1 MKGRDT
7 PVGTVRRIECA
18 ADNARCARLACWWVL
33 CAVML
38 VTPLLAQAADVR
50 AWLDRDTMHMG
61 ETITL
66 NVEVDS
72 ALSAQPDFSALGHD
86 FKVLS
91 SQSSHQFSMVNGSS
105 SSKTVWAVGLEPLH
119 AGNIAI
125 APLPV
130 GNQQT
135 NTLNLMVVAAPAGAQ
150 GKVGD
155 DVFLDVSAEPDA
167 PYVQQQVRYTVKL
180 YYAFN
185 LTNGDLG
192 EPKADG
198 FVTQRLGSDSNYI
211 AEVGGRRYHV
221 VARHYA
227 LIPERSGELTIPA
240 LEFRGSAMS
249 SSDPTGFFSRGRN
262 VSARSDAITLNVR
275 PQPVAFSGTSWL
287 PAASLILQDQSPP
300 PTAVHVGEPIT
311 RTIRLQAKG
320 LGYEQLPEITLP
332 SVAGAE
338 AYPDKEQTRTR
349 DDGTWLVGERVRKF
363 AFVPSRPG
371 TLTIPA
377 LSVKWWDTGEDRART
392 TTLPAQTVNVLPAV
406 GATPSAG
413 SLPTASHDESV
424 IPTAPSRTATASS
437 VSPTTHNGVLRW
449 QILAAAGLLLWLI
462 TLALWLLGRRA
473 PRAQPAAAEQ
483 TSASA
488 SRARAEFSRA
498 CAMADVV
505 GAERALLAWARSVRP
520 ELHNLGEV
528 AAQLEDE
535 GQRETLAELARVR
548 YAGGKVDG
556 IAQRLESSFKH
567 GFRWH
572 GASADTNAAD
582 EVLPPLY
589 PGDR

>member
-1 MKGRDT
+1 MTGRDT
-7 PVGTVRRIECA
+7 PVGAVPSIDCA
-18 ADNARCARLACWWVL
+18 AGSARCARLACWLVL

-38 VTPLLAQAADVR
+38 ATPLLAHAVDVR

-72 ALSAQPDFSALGHD
+72 AISAQPDFSALGQD

-91 SQSSHQFSMVNGSS
+91 TQSSHQFSLVNGSS

-119 AGNIAI
+119 AGHLAI
-125 APLPV
+125 PPLPV

-135 NTLNLMVVAAPAGAQ
+135 NALDLTVVAAPAGAQ

-167 PYVQQQVRYTVKL
+167 PYVQQQVRYAVKL

-221 VARHYA
+221 VERHYA
-227 LIPERSGELTIPA
+227 LTPERSGELVVPA

-249 SSDPTGFFSRGRN
+249 GSDPTGFFSRGRN

-275 PQPVAFSGTSWL
+275 PQPADFSGTSWL

-300 PTAVHVGEPIT
+300 PTEVHVGEPIT

-320 LGYEQLPEITLP
+320 LGYEQLPEITLT

-363 AFVPSRPG
+363 AFVPGLPG
-371 TLTIPA
+371 MLTIPG
-377 LSVKWWDTGEDRART
+377 LSVKWWDTTEDRART
-392 TTLPAQTVNVLPAV
+392 TALPAQTVNVLPAV
-406 GATPSAG
+406 GATSSAG
-413 SLPTASHDESV
+413 SPPTASHDESPAPQQV
-424 IPTAPSRTATASS
+424 TSAPSAPPTA
-437 VSPTTHNGVLRW
+437 NGGVRRW

-462 TLALWLLGRRA
+462 TLALWLLSRRA
-473 PRAQPAAAEQ
+473 PRIPFDAVEQ
-483 TSASA
+483 QVPPGVA
-488 SRARAEFSRA
+488 RARSTFLRA
-498 CAMADVV
+498 CAMADIV
-505 GAERALLAWARSVRP
+505 GAERALLAWARSLRP
-520 ELHNLGEV
+520 DLHNLGEV
-528 AAQLEDE
+528 AEQLDDE

-548 YAGGKVDG
+548 YAAGKADG
-556 IAQRLESSFKH
+556 LAQRLESAFKR
-567 GFRWH
+567 GFRWR
-572 GASADTNAAD
+572 GAPGKADAAD

-589 PGDR
+589 PRDR